1 VRDSTM
7 RFFHCSR
14 CLLIVLL
21 LACAGCEWTPENTF
35 AVAAGDAVLEDRGPR
50 GPYPR
55 IRAVLPDVALADG
68 AQAQFTVER
77 LPKNVYCLG
86 LMPVVAGARV
96 RTEDG
101 WSAFWHAVDQAG
113 VTVLVS
119 VVGQDEGKVVSK
131 TIERPLARGWFHNRI
146 SDLFWFGIDE
156 FEALPLAGKVELRLS
171 ISIREPTTVSDLAL
185 RPLFL
190 GGVDMPGNWFRKS

>member
-1 VRDSTM
+1 M

-21 LACAGCEWTPENTF
+21 LASAGCEWTPENTF

-55 IRAVLPDVALADG
+55 VRAVLPDVALADG
-68 AQAQFTVER
+68 AQAQFTVEP
-77 LPKNVYCLG
+77 LPKFAYTPG

-96 RTEDG
+96 RTQTD
-101 WSAFWHAVDQAG
+101 WSVFWHAVDQAG

-119 VVGQDEGKVVSK
+119 VVGQDEGKIVSK
-131 TIERPLARGWFHNRI
+131 TIERPLARGWFQSGI
-146 SDLFWFGIDE
+146 GDLLWFGIDE
-156 FEALPLAGKVELRLS
+156 FEALPLAGQVELRLS

-185 RPLFL
+185 RPLFV
-190 GGVDMPGNWFRKS
+190 GGGFRP